1 MLKKRNENQFM
12 SKFKIYTKDKK
23 FYVTDNKINLLQF
36 SLIIPGLI
44 HLIFFKQYEFAK
56 IELVLFWIVIGIM
69 IISLF
74 LNLTSFYRYKP
85 LEGKIEGEI
94 ELTETEI
101 IIKSEILKIDDI
113 KNIKITNDDFL
124 DFMDRYRKYII
135 IGRKSYGINK
145 EINITLNNRK
155 KYIINYQQDDN
166 HDMQNSKELLKYYYS
181 KGKIEMEN
189 LLYVLGIV
197 DEDEKKEFKKTLR

>member
-197 DEDEKKEFKKTLR
+197 DEAEKKEFKKTLR